1 MKTPVLIAAA
11 GGALLLS
18 AAAIAQTPGQQQSD
32 VLSQMLG
39 AMFGTSQQASEQT
52 LESDWNQGRQ
62 PFAQRRATLD
72 ARIDTSVRDGSLSRY
87 EADQIRRE
95 YDDIV
100 RLEAQYSADGSVS
113 PQQRSDLRARYRALT
128 QRVGGQGY
136 AQAGY
141 QEDGRW
147 QPLASRYGAFD
158 QQVNAGVRNRS
169 LSQSDA
175 ARLRADWR
183 TLAQIEAGYQRGGI
197 DAREQADLWARYNAI
212 DGRLGGGYGFGSDRN
227 PVRWSQ
233 LETRLAVAERNG
245 SISRNEVALVRS
257 QLGDLARLD
266 AVYAVGGYSAD
277 QRAYL
282 TQRYGE
288 LDSMLGYNRR

>member
-183 TLAQIEAGYQRGGI
+183 TLAQVEAGYQRGGI